1 MNYKPLVK
9 KSIED
14 FMQEH
19 DYSYTKMICSA
30 MMYMGVRTRGD
41 LINSND
47 EDFYLALQ
55 KAREE
60 EKEEEFSEKDLEQIE
75 KGK

>member
-19 DYSYTKMICSA
+19 DYSYTKMIYSA